1 MENGFLRILF
11 GIINKKNMPRR
22 DELCVAL
29 LNTAMDYESILI
41 SQDATILEALTKIDN
56 ISIND
61 TRILFAVDSNRK
73 VVGTISDGD
82 CRRGFIKGKH
92 LDTPVKEV
100 MRTDFTF
107 MKEDEYD
114 IEVMHRIRKLGFKS
128 VPVLNNDG
136 TLSAVR
142 DFTNGKS
149 YIPVDA
155 VLMAGGKGERLRP
168 LTLETP
174 KPLLKVAD
182 KPIIDY
188 NIENLMHYGVENIN
202 VTVNYLGEQ
211 IEKHFSEPV
220 NGQQIKCVREG
231 KFLGTI
237 GALDII
243 DDWHNDTILLMNS
256 DLFTNIDFEAFY
268 IHYKKHD
275 ADMSVAAVP
284 YNVNIPYGIFEIENT
299 REIKGVREKPSF
311 YYYANAG
318 IYLIKR
324 ELLSLIP
331 KDTFYNATDFMDKLI
346 ELGKKVIRFPIAGY
360 WIDIGKPEDFKS
372 VQEFARNLG
381 KQ

>member
-1 MENGFLRILF
+1 MTCNSF
-11 GIINKKNMPRR
+11 
-22 DELCVAL
+22 
-29 LNTAMDYESILI
+29 LI
-41 SQDATILEALTKIDN
+41 SQDSTILDALIQIEN
-56 ISIND
+56 SSAHYS
-61 TRILFAVDSNRK
+61 RILFATDEKSR
-73 VVGTISDGD
+73 VVGAISDGD
-82 CRRGFIKGKH
+82 CRRGLINGNQ
-92 LDTPVKEV
+92 LSTSVKEIMKV
-100 MRTDFTF
+100 DFTF
-107 MKEDEYD
+107 ITKDVYD
-114 IEVMHRIRKLGFKS
+114 IALMQKIRSLGLKY
-128 VPVLNNDG
+128 VPILNRDG
-136 TLSAVR
+136 TLFTIK
-142 DFTNGKS
+142 DFTGGKTF
-149 YIPVDA
+149 IPVDA

-211 IEKHFSEPV
+211 IEQHFAEPV

-237 GALDII
+237 GSLDII
-243 DDWHNDTILLMNS
+243 EDWHNDTILLMNS

-299 REIKGVREKPSF
+299 REIKGVKEKPSF

>member
-1 MENGFLRILF
+1 MDFTITKNATVLDVLKRIDTLSITNTKLVFVLDEN
-11 GIINKKNMPRR
+11 
-22 DELCVAL
+22 E
-29 LNTAMDYESILI
+29 
-41 SQDATILEALTKIDN
+41 
-56 ISIND
+56 
-61 TRILFAVDSNRK
+61 K
-73 VVGTISDGD
+73 VIGSVTDGD
-82 CRRGFIKGKH
+82 CRRGLINGK
-92 LDTPVKEV
+92 LLTSSVTEI
-100 MRTDFTF
+100 MNSNFTSLQ
-107 MKEDEYD
+107 KNCYD
-114 IEVMHRIRKLGFKS
+114 IEKIQQIRERGLKY
-128 VPVLNNDG
+128 VPELNEDG
-136 TLSAVR
+136 TLYTIR
-142 DFTNGKS
+142 DFTEGKS

-188 NIENLMHYGVENIN
+188 NVENLMHYGVEHIN

-211 IEKHFSEPV
+211 IEKHFKELY

-237 GALDII
+237 GSLDII
-243 DDWHNDTILLMNS
+243 EDWHNDTILLMNS
-256 DLFTNIDFEAFY
+256 DLFTNIDFESFY
-268 IHYKKHD
+268 IHFKKHN

-299 REIKGVREKPSF
+299 REIKGVKEKPSF

-324 ELLSLIP
+324 ELLNLIP

-346 ELGKKVIRFPIAGY
+346 ELEKKVIRFPIAGY
-360 WIDIGKPEDFKS
+360 WVDIGKPEDFKS

>member
-1 MENGFLRILF
+1 MDFTIEYTASIFDVL
-11 GIINKKNMPRR
+11 KKI
-22 DELCVAL
+22 DELSL
-29 LNTAMDYESILI
+29 INTKLVFVK
-41 SQDATILEALTKIDN
+41 DAQNKI
-56 ISIND
+56 IGS
-61 TRILFAVDSNRK
+61 V
-73 VVGTISDGD
+73 SDGD
-82 CRRGFIKGKH
+82 CRRALIMGKNLSENVTEIMNKNFIFIKKG
-92 LDTPVKEV
+92 
-100 MRTDFTF
+100 F
-107 MKEDEYD
+107 YD
-114 IEVMHRIRKLGFKS
+114 IEKIQKIRELKLKYI
-128 VPVLNNDG
+128 PELNEDG
-136 TLSAVR
+136 TLYTVR

-149 YIPVDA
+149 FIPVDA

-168 LTLETP
+168 LTLKTP

-182 KPIIDY
+182 KAIIDY
-188 NIENLMHYGVENIN
+188 NIENLIYYGVENII

-211 IEKHFSEPV
+211 IEQHFSEPY
-220 NGQQIKCVREG
+220 NGQKIKCVREG

-237 GALDII
+237 GSLEII
-243 DDWHNDTILLMNS
+243 KEWHNDTILLMNS

-268 IHYKKHD
+268 IHYKKHN
-275 ADMSVAAVP
+275 ADMSVAAIP

-299 REIKGVREKPSF
+299 RVIKGVKEKPSF

-318 IYLIKR
+318 IYLIKK

-346 ELGKKVIRFPIAGY
+346 NLGKKVIRYPIAGY

>member
-1 MENGFLRILF
+1 MDFTIS
-11 GIINKKNMPRR
+11 KN
-22 DELCVAL
+22 
-29 LNTAMDYESILI
+29 
-41 SQDATILEALTKIDN
+41 ATILDVLKRIDTLSVSTTKLI
-56 ISIND
+56 
-61 TRILFAVDSNRK
+61 FVVDENEK
-73 VVGTISDGD
+73 VIGSVSDGD
-82 CRRGFIKGKH
+82 CRRGLINGKE
-92 LDTPVKEV
+92 LSSSVTEI
-100 MRTDFTF
+100 MNSNFTSLQ
-107 MKEDEYD
+107 KNCYD
-114 IEVMHRIRKLGFKS
+114 VDKIQLIRERELKY
-128 VPVLNNDG
+128 VPELNADG
-136 TLSAVR
+136 TLYTVR
-142 DFTNGKS
+142 DFSNGKS

-188 NIENLMHYGVENIN
+188 NIENLMHYGVEHIN

-211 IEKHFSEPV
+211 IEEHFAKPY
-220 NGQQIKCVREG
+220 NGQQVKCVREG

-237 GALDII
+237 GSLDII
-243 DDWHNDTILLMNS
+243 DNWHNDTILLMNS
-256 DLFTNIDFEAFY
+256 DLFTNIDFESFY
-268 IHYKKHD
+268 IHFKKHD

-299 REIKGVREKPSF
+299 REIKGVKEKPSF

-324 ELLSLIP
+324 ELLNLIP

-360 WIDIGKPEDFKS
+360 WVDIGKPEDFKS

>member
-1 MENGFLRILF
+1 MQIL
-11 GIINKKNMPRR
+11 
-22 DELCVAL
+22 L
-29 LNTAMDYESILI
+29 LHGVITTMNYESILI
-41 SQDATILEALTKIDN
+41 SQDSTILEALTKIDN

-61 TRILFAVDSNRK
+61 TRILFAVDNKGK
-73 VVGTISDGD
+73 VVGAISDGD
-82 CRRGFIKGKH
+82 CRRGFIKGKQ
-92 LDTPVKEV
+92 LNSTVKEI
-100 MRTDFTF
+100 MQTDFTS
-107 MKEDEYD
+107 MKRGEYD
-114 IEVMHRIRKLGFKS
+114 TDVMHKIRAEGLKS
-128 VPVLNNDG
+128 VPVLNADG
-136 TLSAVR
+136 TLFAVR
-142 DFTNGKS
+142 DFTDGKS

-168 LTLETP
+168 LTLDTP

-211 IEKHFSEPV
+211 IEEHFAKPV
-220 NGQQIKCVREG
+220 NGHQIKCIREG

-237 GALDII
+237 GSLDII

-268 IHYKKHD
+268 IHYKKHN

-299 REIKGVREKPSF
+299 REIKGVKEKPSY

-331 KDTFYNATDFMDKLI
+331 EDTFYNATDFMDKLI

-360 WIDIGKPEDFKS
+360 WIDIGKPEDFKN
-372 VQEFARNLG
+372 VQEFARNIR
-381 KQ
+381 KS

>member
-1 MENGFLRILF
+1 MDFTIE
-11 GIINKKNMPRR
+11 
-22 DELCVAL
+22 D
-29 LNTAMDYESILI
+29 TATVIDVLK
-41 SQDATILEALTKIDN
+41 KIDN
-56 ISIND
+56 LSTQITKIVFVKD
-61 TRILFAVDSNRK
+61 ETGRI
-73 VVGTISDGD
+73 VGSVSDGD
-82 CRRGFIKGKH
+82 CRRALINGKGIGAKVS
-92 LDTPVKEV
+92 DFMNTN
-100 MRTDFTF
+100 FTF
-107 MKEDEYD
+107 LKKGEYD
-114 IEVMHRIRKLGFKS
+114 IQKIQKIRQLGIKY
-128 VPVLNNDG
+128 VPELNDDG
-136 TLSAVR
+136 TLYTVR
-142 DFTNGKS
+142 DFSNGKS

-188 NIENLMHYGVENIN
+188 NVENLMHYGVENIN

-211 IEKHFSEPV
+211 IEQHFAEPY
-220 NGQQIKCVREG
+220 NGQKIKCVREG

-237 GALDII
+237 GSLNII
-243 DDWHNDTILLMNS
+243 EDWHNDTILLMNS
-256 DLFTNIDFEAFY
+256 DLFTNIDFESFY
-268 IHYKKHD
+268 IHSRKHN

-299 REIKGVREKPSF
+299 REIKGIKEKPSY

-324 ELLSLIP
+324 ELLTLIP

>member
-1 MENGFLRILF
+1 MDFTLSKTSTILDTLKKIDELSSNATKLAFVVDENG
-11 GIINKKNMPRR
+11 
-22 DELCVAL
+22 
-29 LNTAMDYESILI
+29 
-41 SQDATILEALTKIDN
+41 
-56 ISIND
+56 
-61 TRILFAVDSNRK
+61 K
-73 VVGTISDGD
+73 VLGSVSDGD
-82 CRRGFIKGKH
+82 CRRGLINGKV
-92 LDTPVKEV
+92 LTSSVTEIMNTKF
-100 MRTDFTF
+100 TSLKKDF
-107 MKEDEYD
+107 YD
-114 IEVMHRIRKLGFKS
+114 VETIQKIRKLGFKY
-128 VPVLNNDG
+128 VPELNEDG
-136 TLSAVR
+136 TLYAIR

-149 YIPVDA
+149 FIPVDA

-211 IEKHFSEPV
+211 IENHFAEPY

-237 GALDII
+237 GSLEII
-243 DDWHNDTILLMNS
+243 KEWHNDTILLMNS

-268 IHYKKHD
+268 IHYKKHN

-299 REIKGVREKPSF
+299 REIKGVKEKPSY

-346 ELGKKVIRFPIAGY
+346 ELGKKVIRYPIAGY
-360 WIDIGKPEDFKS
+360 WVDIGKPEDFKS
-372 VQEFARNLG
+372 VQEFARNINKG
-381 KQ
+381 

>member
-1 MENGFLRILF
+1 
-11 GIINKKNMPRR
+11 
-22 DELCVAL
+22 
-29 LNTAMDYESILI
+29 MDYESILI
-41 SQDATILEALTKIDN
+41 SQDATVLEALTKIDN

-61 TRILFAVDSNRK
+61 ARILFAIDIKGK

-82 CRRGFIKGKH
+82 CRRGFIKGKQ
-92 LDTPVKEV
+92 LNTSVKEI
-100 MRTDFTF
+100 MKTDFTF
-107 MKEDEYD
+107 MKKDEYD
-114 IEVMHRIRKLGFKS
+114 IDIIRKIRSLGLKS
-128 VPVLNNDG
+128 VPVLNSDG
-136 TLSAVR
+136 TLFAVR
-142 DFTNGKS
+142 DFTDGKS

-188 NIENLMHYGVENIN
+188 NIENLMHYGVEHIN

-211 IEKHFSEPV
+211 IEEHFAKPY
-220 NGQQIKCVREG
+220 NGQQVKCVREG

-237 GALDII
+237 GSLDII
-243 DDWHNDTILLMNS
+243 DNWHNDTILLMNS
-256 DLFTNIDFEAFY
+256 DLFTNIDFESFY
-268 IHYKKHD
+268 IHFKKHD

-360 WIDIGKPEDFKS
+360 WIDIGKPEDFNS

>member
-1 MENGFLRILF
+1 MDFTISKEATVLDVLKRIDTLSITNTKLVFVLDEN
-11 GIINKKNMPRR
+11 
-22 DELCVAL
+22 E
-29 LNTAMDYESILI
+29 
-41 SQDATILEALTKIDN
+41 
-56 ISIND
+56 
-61 TRILFAVDSNRK
+61 K
-73 VVGTISDGD
+73 VIGSVSDGD
-82 CRRGFIKGKH
+82 CRRGLINGKE
-92 LDTPVKEV
+92 LSSSVTEI
-100 MRTDFTF
+100 MNSSFTSLQ
-107 MKEDEYD
+107 KNCYD
-114 IEVMHRIRKLGFKS
+114 VDKIQLIRERGLKY
-128 VPVLNNDG
+128 VPELNEDG
-136 TLSAVR
+136 TLYTIR
-142 DFTNGKS
+142 DFTDGKS

-211 IEKHFSEPV
+211 IEQHFAEPV

-237 GALDII
+237 GSLDII
-243 DDWHNDTILLMNS
+243 EDWHNDTILLMNS

-299 REIKGVREKPSF
+299 REIKGVKEKPSF

>member
-1 MENGFLRILF
+1 MDFTIE
-11 GIINKKNMPRR
+11 
-22 DELCVAL
+22 V
-29 LNTAMDYESILI
+29 TASVIDVLK
-41 SQDATILEALTKIDN
+41 KIDN
-56 ISIND
+56 LSTKNTKIVFVKDETGKI
-61 TRILFAVDSNRK
+61 
-73 VVGTISDGD
+73 VGSVSDGD
-82 CRRGFIKGKH
+82 CRRALINGKGIEAKVS
-92 LDTPVKEV
+92 DFMNTN
-100 MRTDFTF
+100 FTF
-107 MKEDEYD
+107 LKKGEYD
-114 IEVMHRIRKLGFKS
+114 IQKIQKIRQLGFKY
-128 VPVLNNDG
+128 VPELNNDG
-136 TLSAVR
+136 TLYTVR
-142 DFTNGKS
+142 DFTDGKS

-211 IEKHFSEPV
+211 IERHFAEPV

-237 GALDII
+237 GSLDII

-268 IHYKKHD
+268 IHYIKHD

-299 REIKGVREKPSF
+299 REIKGVKEKPSY

>member
-1 MENGFLRILF
+1 MNMKYTIKAKSTLFDIL
-11 GIINKKNMPRR
+11 KKV
-22 DELCVAL
+22 DELSVN
-29 LNTAMDYESILI
+29 NTKLVFVEDKNG
-41 SQDATILEALTKIDN
+41 KI
-56 ISIND
+56 IGS
-61 TRILFAVDSNRK
+61 V
-73 VVGTISDGD
+73 SDGD
-82 CRRGFIKGKH
+82 CRRALINGKK
-92 LDTPVKEV
+92 LDTVVTEV
-100 MRTDFTF
+100 MNPNFTF
-107 MKEDEYD
+107 LKRNSYD
-114 IEVMHRIRKLGFKS
+114 IDIINRIREKGFKY
-128 VPVLNNDG
+128 VPELNDDG
-136 TLSAVR
+136 TLYAVR
-142 DFTNGKS
+142 DFADGKS

-168 LTLETP
+168 LTLDTP

-188 NIENLMHYGVENIN
+188 NIENLIHYGVEHIN
-202 VTVNYLGEQ
+202 VTVNYLAEQ
-211 IEKHFSEPV
+211 IENHFKEPY
-220 NGQQIKCVREG
+220 NGQKIKCVREE

-237 GALDII
+237 GSLEII

-256 DLFTNIDFEAFY
+256 DLFTNIDFESFY
-268 IHYKKHD
+268 IHFKKHN

-284 YNVNIPYGIFEIENT
+284 YNINIPYGIFEIENT
-299 REIKGVREKPSF
+299 REIKGVKEKPSF

-360 WIDIGKPEDFKS
+360 WIDIGKPEDFKN

-381 KQ
+381 RK

>member
-1 MENGFLRILF
+1 MVLENF
-11 GIINKKNMPRR
+11 
-22 DELCVAL
+22 
-29 LNTAMDYESILI
+29 LI
-41 SQDATILEALTKIDN
+41 SENSTILDVLKKIDKM
-56 ISIND
+56 SSFG
-61 TRILFAVDSNRK
+61 TRILFVKDYKGVIKGS
-73 VVGTISDGD
+73 ISDGD
-82 CRRGFIKGKH
+82 CRRGLINGKS
-92 LDTPVKEV
+92 LNSFAKEIMNV
-100 MRTDFTF
+100 NFTF
-107 MKEDEYD
+107 
-114 IEVMHRIRKLGFKS
+114 IRKQEYNVEIINKIRTLGLKY
-128 VPVLNNDG
+128 VPELNFDG
-136 TLSAVR
+136 SLFAVR
-142 DFTNGKS
+142 DFTDGKS

-168 LTLETP
+168 LTLDTP

-188 NIENLMHYGVENIN
+188 NIENLIHYGVEHINI
-202 VTVNYLGEQ
+202 TVNYLAEQ
-211 IEKHFSEPV
+211 IENHFKEPI

-237 GALDII
+237 GSLEII

-256 DLFTNIDFEAFY
+256 DLFTNIDIESFY
-268 IHYKKHD
+268 IHFKKHN

-284 YNVNIPYGIFEIENT
+284 YNINIPYGIFEIENT
-299 REIKGVREKPSF
+299 REIKGVKEKPSF

-360 WIDIGKPEDFKS
+360 WIDIGKPEDFKN
-372 VQEFARNLG
+372 VQEFARNLQQ
-381 KQ
+381 K

>member
-1 MENGFLRILF
+1 M
-11 GIINKKNMPRR
+11 INNPF
-22 DELCVAL
+22 
-29 LNTAMDYESILI
+29 II
-41 SQDATILEALTKIDN
+41 SQDSTILDALIQIEKF
-56 ISIND
+56 SSHYSK
-61 TRILFAVDSNRK
+61 ILFAVDEKFR
-73 VVGTISDGD
+73 VVGAISDGD
-82 CRRGFIKGKH
+82 CRRGLINGNQ
-92 LDTPVKEV
+92 LSTPVKEI
-100 MRTDFTF
+100 MKADFTF
-107 MKEDEYD
+107 ITKDVYD
-114 IEVMHRIRKLGFKS
+114 IVLMKKIRSLGLKY
-128 VPVLNNDG
+128 VPILNADR
-136 TLSAVR
+136 TLFSIK
-142 DFTNGKS
+142 DFTGGKS
-149 YIPVDA
+149 FIPVDA

-188 NIENLMHYGVENIN
+188 NVENLMHYGVENIN

-211 IEKHFSEPV
+211 IEQHFAEPY
-220 NGQQIKCVREG
+220 NGQKIKCVREG

-237 GALDII
+237 GSLDII
-243 DDWHNDTILLMNS
+243 EDWHNDTILLMNS
-256 DLFTNIDFEAFY
+256 DLFTNIDFESFY
-268 IHYKKHD
+268 IHFKKHN

-299 REIKGVREKPSF
+299 REIKGVKEKPSY

>member
-1 MENGFLRILF
+1 MNYTIPE
-11 GIINKKNMPRR
+11 
-22 DELCVAL
+22 
-29 LNTAMDYESILI
+29 ES
-41 SQDATILEALTKIDN
+41 TILEALKRIDELSQN
-56 ISIND
+56 GS
-61 TRILFAVDSNRK
+61 RILFVNNSLGK
-73 VVGTISDGD
+73 IVGSVSDGD
-82 CRRGFIKGKH
+82 CRRALINGKGIEAKVSDFMNTNFIFLKKC
-92 LDTPVKEV
+92 
-100 MRTDFTF
+100 
-107 MKEDEYD
+107 EYD
-114 IEVMHRIRKLGFKS
+114 IQKIQKIRQLGIKY
-128 VPVLNNDG
+128 VPELNADG
-136 TLSAVR
+136 TLYTVR

-188 NIENLMHYGVENIN
+188 NIENLMYYGVEHIN

-211 IEKHFSEPV
+211 IEKHFLKPY
-220 NGQQIKCVREG
+220 NGQQVKCVREG

-237 GALDII
+237 GSLDII
-243 DDWHNDTILLMNS
+243 DNWHNDTILLMNS
-256 DLFTNIDFEAFY
+256 DLFTNIDFESFY
-268 IHYKKHD
+268 MHFKKHD

-299 REIKGVREKPSF
+299 REIKGVKEKPCF

-331 KDTFYNATDFMDKLI
+331 KDTFYNATDFMNKLI
-346 ELGKKVIRFPIAGY
+346 EVGKKVIRYPIAGY
-360 WIDIGKPEDFKS
+360 WIDIGKPEDFNS

>member
-1 MENGFLRILF
+1 MDFTIS
-11 GIINKKNMPRR
+11 KK
-22 DELCVAL
+22 
-29 LNTAMDYESILI
+29 
-41 SQDATILEALTKIDN
+41 ATILDVLKRIDTLSVTNTKLVFVIDEKGK
-56 ISIND
+56 IIG
-61 TRILFAVDSNRK
+61 AV
-73 VVGTISDGD
+73 TDGD
-82 CRRGFIKGKH
+82 CRRGLINGKCLTSSVTEIMNSNFISLKKNY
-92 LDTPVKEV
+92 
-100 MRTDFTF
+100 
-107 MKEDEYD
+107 YD
-114 IEVMHRIRKLGFKS
+114 IEKIQLIRERELKY
-128 VPVLNNDG
+128 VPELNEDG
-136 TLSAVR
+136 TLYTIR
-142 DFTNGKS
+142 DFTDGKS

-168 LTLETP
+168 LTFDTP

-182 KPIIDY
+182 KAIIDY
-188 NIENLMHYGVENIN
+188 NLENLMHYGVEHIN
-202 VTVNYLGEQ
+202 VTVNYLGDQ
-211 IEKHFSEPV
+211 IEKHFEEPY

-237 GALDII
+237 GSLAII
-243 DDWHNDTILLMNS
+243 ENWYNDTILLMNS
-256 DLFTNIDFEAFY
+256 DLFTNIDFESFY
-268 IHYKKHD
+268 IHFKKHN

-299 REIKGVREKPSF
+299 REIKGIKEKPSF

-324 ELLSLIP
+324 ELLNLIP

-346 ELGKKVIRFPIAGY
+346 ELEKKVIRFPLAGY